1 MPWQNQGGG
10 PWGGGGQGPWG
21 RRGGSGGGG
30 NQPPDLEELL
40 RKSQDRMKQFIPG
53 GGSGKGLVLI
63 IAAAILVWLATGIY
77 RVQPNE
83 QGVVLLFGKAVDT
96 TEPGLHVWF
105 PAPIGEVLTPQVT
118 RSNRT
123 EFGYSG
129 GAEYSGRGPAVAA
142 VPPESL
148 VLAGRTAQALCR

>member
-1 MPWQNQGGG
+1 MLTITATLFPY
-10 PWGGGGQGPWG
+10 P
-21 RRGGSGGGG
+21 R
-30 NQPPDLEELL
+30 
-40 RKSQDRMKQFIPG
+40 
-53 GGSGKGLVLI
+53 LI
-63 IAAAILVWLATGIY
+63 LSITAGAFRIWLATGVY

-123 EFGYSG
+123 EVGYRG
-129 GAEYSGRGPAVAA
+129 GAEYSGRGTAVRDVPEERLMLTGHDNILQHDSA
-142 VPPESL
+142 VLWRIKADKDILFHPHHPE
-148 VLAGRTAQALCR
+148 RT

>member
-83 QGVVLLFGKAVDT
+83 QGVVLLRSEEHTSELQSLMRISYAVFC
-96 TEPGLHVWF
+96 LKKKK
-105 PAPIGEVLTPQVT
+105 
-118 RSNRT
+118 RSRT
-123 EFGYSG
+123 EKLQNS
-129 GAEYSGRGPAVAA
+129 RLKNQKPT
-142 VPPESL
+142 
-148 VLAGRTAQALCR
+148 RC

>member
-96 TEPGLHVWF
+96 PEPGLHVWF
-105 PAPIGEVLTPQVT
+105 PAPIGEVLTPPVT
-118 RSNRT
+118 RPNRT
-123 EFGYSG
+123 EVGLRG
-129 GAEYSGRGPAVAA
+129 GAAYSRRETPERHA
-142 VPPESL
+142 PPQS
-148 VLAGRTAQALCR
+148 VMTQGS